1 LKNNPE
7 NPAAYLSLGYIYQ
20 QNRDNEKAMQVYEK
34 ALEINPNLWVAANN
48 LAALLSEKAGSAED
62 LERALTLAKRA
73 YVFRSEE
80 PAVLDTLGWIYYQM
94 GDVNPALDLIEKALA
109 GDPENPALNYHMGMV
124 LYKTGRTDEATGREE
139 AERVMKE
146 LL

>member
-1 LKNNPE
+1 
-7 NPAAYLSLGYIYQ
+7 
-20 QNRDNEKAMQVYEK
+20 
-34 ALEINPNLWVAANN
+34 
-48 LAALLSEKAGSAED
+48 
-62 LERALTLAKRA
+62 

-124 LYKTGRTDEATGREE
+124 LYKTGRTDEAREKLGRALEGGESFPWREE
-139 AERVMKE
+139 AEKVMKK